1 MNRRYALIALDRD
14 HECVDFSD
22 CYLILL
28 TLTAQWRR
36 GSRGNKVI
44 ADRTSPLREIV
55 EQMAAI
61 ALDQAPSGNA

>member
-1 MNRRYALIALDRD
+1 
-14 HECVDFSD
+14 
-22 CYLILL
+22 
-28 TLTAQWRR
+28 
-36 GSRGNKVI
+36 VI